1 MEATRKARLESLI
14 LEELSRLISRELKDP
29 RVPPLTLSS
38 VKLTQDAKQATIL
51 VLILGEQSP
60 NRDQMKNCLEGLM
73 SAAGFLRRHLAKA
86 LTVKH
91 IPSLVFKE
99 DRGLENT
106 IRVEELLKKISEG
119 RDAP

>member
-14 LEELSRLISRELKDP
+14 LEEISRLISRELKDP
-29 RVPPLTLSS
+29 RVPPVTLSS
-38 VKLTQDAKQATIL
+38 VKLTQDAKQATIQ

-73 SAAGFLRRHLAKA
+73 SATGFLRRHLAKA